1 MRRVA
6 RGPGTCTKMGTVAWF
21 EVVSPGVLTT
31 VQDRGRHG
39 HGGSGLTASG
49 AADRTSHDAANR
61 LVGNHPGSATL
72 EVTAG
77 GMTLRSVGET
87 IVAVTGARTEVTVN
101 RHPRGDWA
109 RIRLHDNDLLSIG
122 TPSSGLRSYLAVRG
136 GIEVPEVLGSRST
149 DTLSGTGPAPVRT
162 GDRLPVGVLTGALP
176 AEDQFPPPAPI
187 DDRVELRVTPGPRDD
202 WFTAASVEALL
213 RESWIVTPELD
224 RVGVRLRGKE
234 PLHRSRHDELPSEG
248 MVPGALQVPP
258 EGHPVLFLADHPVTG
273 GYPVIAVVV
282 RADHRLAAQLRPGYR
297 VRFRLTR

>member
-1 MRRVA
+1 
-6 RGPGTCTKMGTVAWF
+6 MGIVAWF

-49 AADRTSHDAANR
+49 AADRTAHDAANR
-61 LVGNHPGSATL
+61 LVGNHPGAATL

-77 GMTLRSVGET
+77 GLVLRSAGST

-101 RHPRGDWA
+101 TRPRGDWA
-109 RIRLHDNDLLSIG
+109 RIHLQDNDLLSIAA
-122 TPSSGLRSYLAVRG
+122 PSNGLRSYLAVRG
-136 GIEVPEVLGSRST
+136 GIEAPEVLGSRST

-162 GDRLPVGVLTGALP
+162 GDRLQVGGLTGTLP
-176 AEDQFPPPAPI
+176 TEDQFPPPAPI
-187 DDRVELRVTPGPRDD
+187 GDPVELRVAPGPRDD
-202 WFTAASVEALL
+202 WFTTASVQALL
-213 RESWIVTPELD
+213 RESWTVTPHID
-224 RVGVRLRGKE
+224 RVGIRLRGEE
-234 PLHRSRHDELPSEG
+234 PLHRSRREELPSEG

-282 RADHRLAAQLRPGYR
+282 RADLPLAAQLRPGYR
-297 VRFRLTR
+297 VRFRPTR

>member
-1 MRRVA
+1 
-6 RGPGTCTKMGTVAWF
+6 MGIVAWF

-39 HGGSGLTASG
+39 HAGSGLTASG
-49 AADRTSHDAANR
+49 AADLTAHDAANR
-61 LVGNHPGSATL
+61 LVGNHPGAATL

-77 GMTLRSVGET
+77 GLVLRSAGST

-101 RHPRGDWA
+101 TRPRGDWS
-109 RIRLHDNDLLSIG
+109 RIHLRDNDLLSIEA
-122 TPSSGLRSYLAVRG
+122 PSNGLRSYFAVRG

-162 GDRLPVGVLTGALP
+162 GDRLQVGGLTGTLP
-176 AEDQFPPPAPI
+176 TEDQFPPPAPI
-187 DDRVELRVTPGPRDD
+187 GDPVELRVTPGPRDD
-202 WFTAASVEALL
+202 WFTTASVQALL
-213 RESWIVTPELD
+213 RASWTVTPHID
-224 RVGVRLRGKE
+224 RVGIRLRGEE
-234 PLHRSRHDELPSEG
+234 PLHRSRREELPSEG

-282 RADHRLAAQLRPGYR
+282 RADLPLAAQLRPGYR
-297 VRFRLTR
+297 VRFRPTR